1 MTIRKIVGF
10 ARLGLALACVIS
22 LVARFFWGLGSATFT
37 ASNFFAY
44 LTIQSNIVFALALIA
59 SGVSTLRGRPESAR
73 HTTLRA
79 AVLTCTLT
87 SGIVFAFLVQQ
98 AGERGFRIDV
108 PWSDQFLHFWIPALA
123 LADWI
128 LSPGRGRAAWR
139 AVFFAIG
146 FAIVWGIATL
156 IRGAIVGWYP
166 YFFLDPN
173 QVSGIPE
180 FVLLTAIALSVFA
193 VVGCGLV
200 WLSRLQPAIGRKK
213 IRMSRQTARD

>member
-1 MTIRKIVGF
+1 MTIRTIVGL
-10 ARLGLALACVIS
+10 ARLGLALACIIS

-44 LTIQSNIVFALALIA
+44 LTIQSNIVFSIALIA
-59 SGVSTLRGRPESAR
+59 SGVSTLRGRPESRR

-79 AVLTCTLT
+79 TVLTCTLT

-123 LADWI
+123 LIDWI
-128 LSPGRGRAAWR
+128 LSPGRHRAQWK
-139 AVFFAIG
+139 AVWLAIG

-173 QVSGIPE
+173 QVSGLAE
-180 FVLLTAIALSVFA
+180 FALLTGIALSVFA
-193 VVGCGLV
+193 IVGVSLV
-200 WLSRLQPAIGRKK
+200 SLSRVRPVFG
-213 IRMSRQTARD
+213 SRADLD

>member
-10 ARLGLALACVIS
+10 ARLGLALACLVS

-44 LTIQSNIVFALALIA
+44 LTIQSNIVFVLVLVA
-59 SGVSTLRGRPESAR
+59 SGVSTLRGRPESRR

-128 LSPGRGRAAWR
+128 LSPGRHRAQWR
-139 AVFFAIG
+139 AVAFAIT
-146 FAIVWGIATL
+146 FAVVWGVATL
-156 IRGAIVGWYP
+156 VRGAIVGWYP

-173 QVSGIPE
+173 QVTGIAE
-180 FVLLTAIALSVFA
+180 FSLLTGIALSVFA
-193 VVGCGLV
+193 IVGVSLV
-200 WLSRLQPAIGRKK
+200 SLSRVRPVFGEAVV
-213 IRMSRQTARD
+213 S